1 MKKLL
6 LLTICAS
13 AISIDA
19 GSKDLTTYDDIKDFI
34 KNPQYGEF
42 APQVNVNRLT
52 PEQRTTLAELAEAHY
67 DNRWTSLIES
77 SRTFHKDDKARKQ
90 LPKQYHFRAW
100 EVQSNIEANVQ
111 ASWKAAKLWEI
122 MAQINP
128 GYCNLRGFICAAA
141 IPLPQPSKQELEDRI
156 RSANLTLEQATKIF
170 AIANK
175 ELKTRRERNSKY
187 LNFSDSTISKKSEIA
202 TLPDG
207 RRPRE
212 VKIEI
217 LENIIEIVHPY
228 R

>member
-1 MKKLL
+1 MKKILL
-6 LLTICAS
+6 LIACTLTAS
-13 AISIDA
+13 MHAMNEQP
-19 GSKDLTTYDDIKDFI
+19 TYDDIKGFI

-42 APQVNVNRLT
+42 SPQVNVDRLT

-90 LPKQYHFRAW
+90 LPESRHFRAW
-100 EVQSNIEANVQ
+100 EVISNIEANAQ
-111 ASWKAAKLWEI
+111 ASWKADKLWEV
-122 MAQINP
+122 MAQIHP

-141 IPLPQPSKQELEDRI
+141 IPLPQPSKQELEDKI
-156 RSANLTLEQATKIF
+156 RSANLTLEQAAKIF

-175 ELKTRRERNSKY
+175 ELKARRERNSKY
-187 LNFSDSTISKKSEIA
+187 LNFSDSIISKKSEI
-202 TLPDG
+202 TILPDG
-207 RRPRE
+207 RGPRE

>member
-6 LLTICAS
+6 LLIACAC

-19 GSKDLTTYDDIKDFI
+19 GSEELATYDDIKGFI

-42 APQVNVNRLT
+42 SPQVNVDRLT
-52 PEQRTTLAELAEAHY
+52 PEQRTTLAELAEAQHDIRY
-67 DNRWTSLIES
+67 ESFIEYNK
-77 SRTFHKDDKARKQ
+77 TFHKDYKARKQ
-90 LPKQYHFRAW
+90 LPKSHQFRSWEMKSHFENNAQKAW
-100 EVQSNIEANVQ
+100 KIS
-111 ASWKAAKLWEI
+111 KLWEI

-128 GYCNLRGFICAAA
+128 GYCDLRGFICAAA
-141 IPLPQPSKQELEDRI
+141 IPLPQPSKQELEDKI

-170 AIANK
+170 VIANK
-175 ELKTRRERNSKY
+175 ELKARRERNSKY
-187 LNFSDSTISKKSEIA
+187 LNFSDSIISKKSEI
-202 TLPDG
+202 TILPDG
-207 RRPRE
+207 RGPRE